1 MFMISVV
8 FETHSLS
15 EDNEAGRASGWSHSR
30 LSAQGRELAATLGE
44 RRSDD
49 GLDVVFCSDLERAA
63 ETARIAFAGTGVAV
77 LLDWRLRECD
87 YGDRNGGP
95 AVRHVQDRRDFLDS
109 PYPGGESWRQAIAR
123 VGRFLNDLG
132 SGWDGARVCVIGH
145 VATRWA
151 LDHFVDGTPIEDLV
165 GADFVWQ
172 EGWEYRLDP
181 RPGPG
186 APVVGV
192 TVDCVDPGALARF
205 WAYVL
210 GSEVEFVHDDWS
222 AVVDPTGQT
231 PRIVFQR
238 VAEPARAKAAAH
250 LDVRV
255 GQADVASELDRL
267 TGLGAVVVGEV
278 VLAETSPTPWT
289 RFVLADPEGNQFCL
303 Q

>member
-1 MFMISVV
+1 MTSVV
-8 FETHSLS
+8 FETHSIS
-15 EDNEAGRASGWSHSR
+15 EDNEEGRASGWCHSR
-30 LSAQGRELAATLGE
+30 LSVRGRELAAALGA

-63 ETARIAFAGTGVAV
+63 ETASIAFAGTGVPV

-95 AVRHVQDRRDFLDS
+95 AVRHVQDRREFLDS
-109 PYPGGESWRQAIAR
+109 PYPGGESWRQAVAR
-123 VGRFLNDLG
+123 VGRFLDDLR

-151 LDHFVDGTPIEDLV
+151 LDHFVDGTALEDLV
-165 GADFVWQ
+165 GADFAWQ
-172 EGWEYRLDP
+172 EGWEYRLEPRPDP
-181 RPGPG
+181 RTPL
-186 APVVGV
+186 VQI
-192 TVDCVDPGALARF
+192 TLDCVDPGALARF
-205 WAYVL
+205 WAQAL
-210 GSEVEFVHDDWS
+210 GAEVEFVHDDWS
-222 AVVDPTGQT
+222 AVVDPTGHA

-238 VAEPARAKAAAH
+238 VTAPARGKAAAH
-250 LDVRV
+250 LDVQV
-255 GQADVASELDRL
+255 GQADVASELARL
-267 TGLGAVVVGEV
+267 THLGAAVVGKV